1 MKSRARITDNSRK
14 TRDKRGK
21 MRNSKGIS
29 PWKFGR
35 ELSANHARVIF
46 GSANNELP
54 GNNPTNG
61 GIGGH
66 AGEAPANRARIHGE
80 FIFSRR
86 ALTGVLPPPIT
97 CSILPRA
104 TRWRG
109 RQVVIA
115 DGDRTGRP
123 GCARRVTHVTDLSLA
138 GIERHRARPTN
149 QHLCVTCVTVRVCA
163 KDS

>member
-1 MKSRARITDNSRK
+1 MRLRTILGKPG
-14 TRDKRGK
+14 TRGQNAKFR
-21 MRNSKGIS
+21 RNF

-54 GNNPTNG
+54 GNNPPNG
-61 GIGGH
+61 GIR
-66 AGEAPANRARIHGE
+66 ARESSRANRARIHGE

-86 ALTGVLPPPIT
+86 GLTGFLPPPIT

-104 TRWRG
+104 TRWRC

-115 DGDRTGRP
+115 DGDRIGRP

>member
-1 MKSRARITDNSRK
+1 
-14 TRDKRGK
+14 

-61 GIGGH
+61 RIRARGR
-66 AGEAPANRARIHGE
+66 APANRARIHGE

-86 ALTGVLPPPIT
+86 ALRSVGDFAKRYHGQLLENGRTFPPAIV
-97 CSILPRA
+97 A
-104 TRWRG
+104 
-109 RQVVIA
+109 
-115 DGDRTGRP
+115 
-123 GCARRVTHVTDLSLA
+123 
-138 GIERHRARPTN
+138 
-149 QHLCVTCVTVRVCA
+149 
-163 KDS
+163 